1 MFVFIEDRKEGMRE
15 TKEFSIKTR
24 SWRRWHYTGSGS
36 GSRAEV
42 ERARTMPIK
51 QTLSVF
57 FLFLSP
63 LNPESPAFEN
73 SRVCSFC
80 EQILFT
86 HRITERIK
94 KSS

>member
-57 FLFLSP
+57 SSFSLHLTRSRRLSKT
-63 LNPESPAFEN
+63 LAFVVSVNRFYSLTESRRE
-73 SRVCSFC
+73 
-80 EQILFT
+80 
-86 HRITERIK
+86 
-94 KSS
+94 